1 MKILIYDDYDSH
13 KNDQDINFGY
23 CILVIKS
30 ILKKNEE
37 LIIRINC
44 VLFFLNYA
52 AVHRI
57 KRSQ

>member
-1 MKILIYDDYDSH
+1 MKILIYDDSH
-13 KNDQDINFGY
+13 KNDQDISFGY

-44 VLFFLNYA
+44 VLFFFNYA
-52 AVHRI
+52 TVHRI